1 VISEAVRLVI
11 TLATTAIG
19 FVVGRAVPDW
29 FEGSQ
34 VDPDV
39 AIVTGAVLGAGL
51 GYVVGG
57 FVGRLVS
64 RGLDR
69 APDLVSQA
77 SGPELFA
84 GAFGVVSGV
93 VVGVVV
99 GIPLILLLPEVLGW
113 GLAALVVLV
122 LASFGARVFSAR
134 ADDLL
139 ATAGL
144 SVRPSK
150 PAAGGVYLIDSSAAI
165 DGRILEL
172 ARAGLLVGSVWL
184 PEFVIDELQGIA
196 DSGSKHTRRRGR
208 RGLDVLDA
216 LRDVGGIDVRVTDD
230 SVPEHPDVDA
240 KLIALCSRHGATL
253 VSTDHNL
260 VKAAGLRGVTVLNPH
275 ALGELLRPALVPGDR
290 VALLVE
296 RPGSEPG
303 QGVGYTDDG
312 TMVVVEGG
320 AGAVGSV
327 VEVEVANTLRT
338 SVGRMLFARV
348 VE

>member
-1 VISEAVRLVI
+1 VISEAVRLII
-11 TLATTAIG
+11 TLALTAVG
-19 FVVGRAVPDW
+19 FAVGRAVPDW
-29 FEGSQ
+29 FDGSQ
-34 VDPDV
+34 VDPDA
-39 AIVTGAVLGAGL
+39 AIVTGAVLGAGV

-57 FVGRLVS
+57 LVGRLVS
-64 RGLDR
+64 RGLNR
-69 APDLVSQA
+69 APAIVARA

-93 VVGVVV
+93 LIGVVV
-99 GIPLILLLPEVLGW
+99 GVPLIVLLPEILGW
-113 GLAALVVLV
+113 GIAAFLVLV
-122 LASFGARVFSAR
+122 LAAFGGRVFSAR

-144 SVRPSK
+144 RARPVE
-150 PAAGGVYLIDSSAAI
+150 PPEGAVYLIDSSAAI

-172 ARAGLLVGSVWL
+172 ARAGLLTGSIWL

-208 RGLDVLDA
+208 RGLDVLEA
-216 LRDVGGIDVRVTDD
+216 LRDVAGIDVRVSED
-230 SVPEHPDVDA
+230 SVPEHSDVDA
-240 KLIALCSRHGATL
+240 KLVALGSRYGATL

-260 VKAAGLRGVTVLNPH
+260 VKAAGLRGISVLNPH
-275 ALGELLRPALVPGDR
+275 SLGELLRPALVPGDR
-290 VALLVE
+290 VAILVE

-338 SVGRMLFARV
+338 SVGRMLFARMA
-348 VE
+348 E

>member
-1 VISEAVRLVI
+1 MISEAVRLVI
-11 TLATTAIG
+11 TLAMTAIG

-29 FEGSQ
+29 FEGSA

-39 AIVTGAVLGAGL
+39 SIVTGAVLGAGL
-51 GYVVGG
+51 GYVIGG
-57 FVGRLVS
+57 LVGRLVS

-69 APDLVSQA
+69 APDLVARA
-77 SGPELFA
+77 SGPQLFA
-84 GAFGVVSGV
+84 GAFGTLAGV
-93 VVGVVV
+93 IVGAVVGV
-99 GIPLILLLPEVLGW
+99 PLILLLPEVLGW

-122 LASFGARVFSAR
+122 LAAFGGRVFSAR

-144 SVRPSK
+144 KARPVERPSG
-150 PAAGGVYLIDSSAAI
+150 AVYLIDSSAAI

-172 ARAGLLVGSVWL
+172 ARAGLLTGSVWL

-216 LRDVGGIDVRVTDD
+216 LREVSGIEVRVATDT
-230 SVPEHPDVDA
+230 VPEHADVDA
-240 KLIALCSRHGATL
+240 KLIALCSRHEATL

-275 ALGELLRPALVPGDR
+275 SLGEMLRPALVPGDR
-290 VALLVE
+290 VPILVE
-296 RPGSEPG
+296 RQGSEPG

-312 TMVVVEGG
+312 TMVVIEGG

-338 SVGRMLFARV
+338 SVGRMLFARI